1 MTKKSVQPSDGSASD
16 EKCCEYKKCSDIG
29 WDDAK
34 CKDREYTRASVR
46 GKAKKDA
53 DGESI
58 SLDNTSNTGGESKWT
73 ADSAKT
79 NTAVGFKGDEYCCE
93 QDLENNFARMCVG
106 EEWRNGT
113 IFSLSPGVNIDDHDG
128 HPITP
133 VPGQGRDTYYGKT
146 SEQCMNTC
154 KDDDRCTSFN
164 LGANSNHSWAQVP
177 ANHKTIM

>member
-1 MTKKSVQPSDGSASD
+1 MRIPKTCADLGFNNDKCAEAAPHDKTYDPSKATEIVEGDGIASCCRGKPCSEVDFECPWNMTKKSVQPSDGSASD

-113 IFSLSPGVNIDDHDG
+113 IFSLSPGVNI
-128 HPITP
+128 
-133 VPGQGRDTYYGKT
+133 
-146 SEQCMNTC
+146 
-154 KDDDRCTSFN
+154 
-164 LGANSNHSWAQVP
+164 
-177 ANHKTIM
+177 